1 MISSILKYLTIYWEC
16 ENVICG
22 LSSFKWEYNRKAD
35 EVVKVGEGE
44 GEEAGEEEGAEKGWT
59 DDLQLLE
66 LNIQ

>member
-1 MISSILKYLTIYWEC
+1 M
-16 ENVICG
+16 
-22 LSSFKWEYNRKAD
+22 
-35 EVVKVGEGE
+35 GEGE